1 MNKAISIAGIPVG
14 LDITGRDKFKG
25 LSLDLLLSFRFYSA
39 EFNKHTLCFVEK
51 TDSTRSYTPMQY
63 APAILIERILNIPI
77 VFILQSAP
85 FYIRQRLIE
94 QGVYFVVSDRYV
106 FLPGMLINERIRKKE
121 NTKLQLSPVA
131 QYVLL
136 NFLLHPD
143 MHGFTILDMQ
153 SRISYNYLAVSR
165 AISELEGKQLL
176 QARKEWKPRL
186 IYSPISRKE
195 LWDKA
200 VPYPIIHS

>member
-14 LDITGRDKFKG
+14 LDITGRDKLKG

-63 APAILIERILNIPI
+63 ARTAILIERILNIPI

-106 FLPGMLINERIRKKE
+106 FLPGMLINERIRKKRKYE
-121 NTKLQLSPVA
+121 AATITSSSICFVE
-131 QYVLL
+131 
-136 NFLLHPD
+136 FLAAFGYARIH
-143 MHGFTILDMQ
+143 H
-153 SRISYNYLAVSR
+153 SRH
-165 AISELEGKQLL
+165 AIADSL
-176 QARKEWKPRL
+176 
-186 IYSPISRKE
+186 
-195 LWDKA
+195 
-200 VPYPIIHS
+200 